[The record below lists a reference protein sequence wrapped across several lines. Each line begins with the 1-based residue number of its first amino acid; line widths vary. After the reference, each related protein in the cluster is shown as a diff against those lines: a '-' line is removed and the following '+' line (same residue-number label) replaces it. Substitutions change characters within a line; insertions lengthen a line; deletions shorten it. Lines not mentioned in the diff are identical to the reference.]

1 MEFSCNGTKLIE
13 ILGRPGVEA
22 EETNGRR
29 YSFFVVWASNL
40 RGGHYW
46 DLTLINNV
54 YSCKPASNG
63 ILHGGKAVD
72 AKKRELKT
80 SLSWTQLLDCS
91 TGPSTE
97 SASNWSLTFPCLFW
111 MWLHLLYLIAL
122 KFCLQVDFMH
132 FIFNIYWVPVIVQWA
147 RDTELYLS
155 LLTTITVQ
163 HVLHKLCLQCWR
175 VLRRKRLRSSKGA
188 KEDSWS
194 ETVNW
199 AEYNIFAYFPSP
211 FPHASHLPDS

>member
-40 RGGHYW
+40 RGGHCW

-80 SLSWTQLLDCS
+80 SLSWTQLLECDCS
-91 TGPSTE
+91 DLHPDAWT
-97 SASNWSLTFPCLFW
+97 C
-111 MWLHLLYLIAL
+111 HLLQDGSERPACAFSGCIPACSACSCHFQGLRTYATW
-122 KFCLQVDFMH
+122 FDAVLQG
-132 FIFNIYWVPVIVQWA
+132 IIKA
-147 RDTELYLS
+147 
-155 LLTTITVQ
+155 
-163 HVLHKLCLQCWR
+163 
-175 VLRRKRLRSSKGA
+175 
-188 KEDSWS
+188 
-194 ETVNW
+194 
-199 AEYNIFAYFPSP
+199 FA
-211 FPHASHLPDS
+211 